1 MAFLSEAA
9 VELALLEQLRGLG
22 YSIEREEDIGP
33 DGHRP
38 ERESHDEVVLRDR
51 LTDAVAR
58 LNPDLPAEARQDAIR
73 KVMQSEL
80 PSLLEENRRIHKLMT
95 EGVDVE
101 YDAGDG
107 TLTAG
112 KVALI
117 DFERPERNDWLAV
130 SQFVVINGQSNR
142 RPDVVAFVNGLPLS
156 VIELK
161 APGSAGAHLL
171 GAFNQLQTYKQQ
183 IPQLFNTNA
192 LLVTSD
198 GIAARVGSLSA
209 DIERFMPWRLP
220 APHSSRQAGTTDG
233 KDVAPKGA
241 PELSTLIEGVF
252 EQRRLLALL
261 RDFTVF
267 GETGSGLAK
276 IIAGYHQFHAVR
288 HAVASTIRAS
298 SVVHGMAENPADYG
312 LPSVK
317 SQHAGDRRA
326 GVIWHTQGSGKSLLM
341 AFYAGL
347 LVKHPAMANPT
358 LVVLTDRNDL
368 DDQLFATFSMCRDLI
383 RQTPVQAESREDLQK
398 VLSRASGGVIFTTI
412 QKFSDVGAGPRA
424 CPDIGQPQRVA
435 PTALTTRRNV
445 VVIADEAHRSQ
456 YGFKARVDAR
466 TGDISYGF
474 AKYLRDALPNAS
486 FIGFTGTPIEADDV
500 NTPAVFGNYIDVY
513 DISRA
518 VEDGATVPIYYES
531 RLARIELDEDEKP
544 KIDAEVDELT
554 EEDSEPDQ
562 ERFKK
567 KWSTVEALVGS
578 DKRLA
583 LVAKD
588 MVAHFEDRVAALDGK
603 AMVVCMSR
611 RICVKLYDEI
621 IKLRP
626 DWHSTD
632 DSAGAVKIVMT
643 GAASDPQEWQ
653 QHIGNKARRDLL
665 AKRARD
671 PKDPLKLVI
680 VRDMW
685 LTGFDAPCMHTM
697 YVDKPMQGH
706 GLMQAIARVNRV
718 FRDKPA
724 GLIVDYIGIAQNL
737 KSALQQYSKND
748 QENTGVDEAQAIAV
762 MIEKYEVVRD
772 MYHLPAPPPGQFC
785 TYAIECE
792 DGSIYIGQT
801 EHLGKRWQEHLA
813 GAASDHTKRHKPLRI
828 AHFEI
833 VASREAAL
841 KQEQEWKTGFG
852 RQRIKRLIQNGGARQ
867 AGGFDYATAL
877 NGTPSARLA
886 MMAGAIEWILDLQ
899 LKLAAQEVTKEGK
912 KNAHRRYQDAV
923 LALSKAFALASASD
937 EAREIREEVGF
948 FQAIRAA
955 LVKSASSSGVTQQER
970 ELAIQQIVSRAVV
983 STEIVDILAASG
995 LKSPDISILSDEF
1008 LAEVQQMEKKNL
1020 ALEALRKLI
1029 NDGIRSRAKANV
1041 VQTRAFSERLEDAVA
1056 RYHAN
1061 AITTAEVLQELIEL
1075 AKDIR
1080 AARQRGKEQ
1089 GLSDEEVAFY
1099 DALAE
1104 NDSAVQMMGDDKLKL
1119 IAHELL
1125 MSLRENVSVDWAH
1138 RDSARARMRVL
1149 VKRILRKYGY
1159 PPDLQDTAVQTV
1171 LQQAEALSSGWSVS
1185 RGGTA

>member
-9 VELALLEQLRGLG
+9 VEQALLDQLRALD

-38 ERESHDEVVLRDR
+38 ERESHDEVVLKKRFE
-51 LTDAVAR
+51 DAVAR
-58 LNPDLPAEARQDAIR
+58 LNPGLPLEARQDAVR
-73 KVMQSEL
+73 RVMQSEL
-80 PSLLEENRRIHKLMT
+80 PSLLEENRRLHKLLT

-101 YDAGDG
+101 YYADDG

-112 KVALI
+112 KVVLI
-117 DFERPERNDWLAV
+117 DFEHPEQNDWLAV
-130 SQFVVINGQSNR
+130 SQFVVINGQNNR
-142 RPDVVAFVNGLPLS
+142 RPDVVVFVNGLPLG

-171 GAFNQLQTYKQQ
+171 GAFNQLQTYKKQ
-183 IPQLFNTNA
+183 IPALFNTNA

-209 DIERFMPWRLP
+209 DLERFMPWR
-220 APHSSRQAGTTDG
+220 TTDG
-233 KDVAPKGA
+233 TDIAPKGA

-252 EQRRLLALL
+252 EHRRLLDLL
-261 RDFTVF
+261 CHFTVF

-288 HAVASTIRAS
+288 HAVNSTVTAS
-298 SVVHGMAENPADYG
+298 SPEGNQRV
-312 LPSVK
+312 
-317 SQHAGDRRA
+317 

-341 AFYAGL
+341 AFYAGQ

-368 DDQLFATFSMCRDLI
+368 DDQLFSTFSMCRDLI

-398 VLSRASGGVIFTTI
+398 VLSRASGGVIFTTL
-412 QKFSDVGAGPRA
+412 QKFGEIAEP
-424 CPDIGQPQRVA
+424 
-435 PTALTTRRNV
+435 LTTRRNV

-456 YGFKARVDAR
+456 YGFKAKVDAK
-466 TGDISYGF
+466 TGEISYGF
-474 AKYLRDALPNAS
+474 AKYMRDALPNAS

-531 RLARIELDEDEKP
+531 RLARIELDEEEKP
-544 KIDAEVDELT
+544 KIDAEVNELT
-554 EEDSEPDQ
+554 EEDSEADQ

-621 IKLRP
+621 VKLRP
-626 DWHSTD
+626 DWHSAD
-632 DSAGAVKIVMT
+632 DNAGAVKIVMT

-685 LTGFDAPCMHTM
+685 LTGFDAPCIHTM

-762 MIEKYEVVRD
+762 MMEKYEVVRD
-772 MYHLPAPPPGQFC
+772 MYHG
-785 TYAIECE
+785 Y
-792 DGSIYIGQT
+792 
-801 EHLGKRWQEHLA
+801 
-813 GAASDHTKRHKPLRI
+813 
-828 AHFEI
+828 
-833 VASREAAL
+833 
-841 KQEQEWKTGFG
+841 
-852 RQRIKRLIQNGGARQ
+852 
-867 AGGFDYATAL
+867 DYVSAMS
-877 NGTPSARLA
+877 GTPQERLA

-899 LKLAAQEVTKEGK
+899 QKLAAKEKTKEGK

-955 LVKSASSSGVTQQER
+955 LVKSSTGSGVTQQER

-983 STEIVDILAASG
+983 STEIVDILAAAG
-995 LKSPDISILSDEF
+995 IKSPDISILSDEF

-1029 NDGIRSRAKANV
+1029 NDGIRSRSKANV
-1041 VQTRAFSERLEDAVA
+1041 VQTKAFSERLEDAVA

-1061 AITTAEVLQELIEL
+1061 AITTAEVLQELIQL

-1080 AARQRGKEQ
+1080 AARQRGEES
-1089 GLSDEEVAFY
+1089 GLSDEEIAFY

-1104 NDSAVQMMGDDKLKL
+1104 NESAVQMMGDDKLKL

-1171 LQQAEALSSGWSVS
+1171 LQQAEALSSGWTVS
-1185 RGGTA
+1185 RGGTV

>member
-9 VELALLEQLRGLG
+9 VEQALLDQMRSLY

-38 ERESHDEVVLRDR
+38 ERESHDEVVLKNRFEN
-51 LTDAVAR
+51 AVTR
-58 LNPDLPAEARQDAIR
+58 LNPNLPLETRQDAVR
-73 KVMQSEL
+73 RVMQSEL
-80 PSLLEENRRIHKLMT
+80 PSLLEENRRIHKLIT

-101 YDAGDG
+101 YYADDG
-107 TLTAG
+107 TLTAC
-112 KVALI
+112 KIALI
-117 DFERPERNDWLAV
+117 DFEHPEKNDWLAV
-130 SQFVVINGQSNR
+130 SQFMVINGENKR
-142 RPDVVAFVNGLPLS
+142 RPDVVVFVNGLPIG

-161 APGSAGAHLL
+161 APGNAGAHLL
-171 GAFNQLQTYKQQ
+171 GAFNQLQTYKQE
-183 IPQLFNTNA
+183 IPSLFSTNA

-198 GIAARVGSLSA
+198 GIAARVGSLSS
-209 DIERFMPWRLP
+209 DLERFMPWR
-220 APHSSRQAGTTDG
+220 TTDG
-233 KDVAPKGA
+233 VDVAPKGA

-252 EQRRLLALL
+252 EQRRLLALI

-267 GETGSGLAK
+267 AETGSGLAK

-288 HAVASTIRAS
+288 HAVKSTVNAS
-298 SVVHGMAENPADYG
+298 SPEGNH
-312 LPSVK
+312 
-317 SQHAGDRRA
+317 RA

-341 AFYAGL
+341 AFYAGQ

-368 DDQLFATFSMCRDLI
+368 DDQLFSTFSMCRDLI
-383 RQTPVQAESREDLQK
+383 RQTPVQAESRGDLQK
-398 VLSRASGGVIFTTI
+398 VLSRASGGVIFTTL
-412 QKFSDVGAGPRA
+412 QKFGEIDEP
-424 CPDIGQPQRVA
+424 
-435 PTALTTRRNV
+435 LTIRRNV

-456 YGFKARVDAR
+456 YGFKAKVDVK
-466 TGDISYGF
+466 TGEISYGF
-474 AKYLRDALPNAS
+474 AKYMRDALPNAS
-486 FIGFTGTPIEADDV
+486 FIGFTGTPIEAGDV
-500 NTPAVFGNYIDVY
+500 NTPAVFGNYIDIY

-544 KIDAEVDELT
+544 KIDVEVNELT
-554 EEDSEPDQ
+554 EEDSEADQ
-562 ERFKK
+562 ERLKK

-578 DKRLA
+578 DKRLH

-588 MVAHFEDRVAALDGK
+588 MVSHFEDRVAALNGK

-632 DSAGAVKIVMT
+632 DNAGAVKIVMT

-671 PKDPLKLVI
+671 PKDQLKLVI

-697 YVDKPMQGH
+697 YVDKQMQGH

-737 KSALQQYSKND
+737 KSALQQYSRND
-748 QENTGVDEAQAIAV
+748 QENTGVDEAQAISV
-762 MIEKYEVVRD
+762 MIEKYEIVRD
-772 MYHLPAPPPGQFC
+772 MYHG
-785 TYAIECE
+785 Y
-792 DGSIYIGQT
+792 
-801 EHLGKRWQEHLA
+801 
-813 GAASDHTKRHKPLRI
+813 
-828 AHFEI
+828 
-833 VASREAAL
+833 
-841 KQEQEWKTGFG
+841 
-852 RQRIKRLIQNGGARQ
+852 
-867 AGGFDYATAL
+867 DYASAMA
-877 NGTPSARLA
+877 GTPQERLA

-899 LKLAAQEVTKEGK
+899 QKLAAKENTKEGK

-955 LVKSASSSGVTQQER
+955 LVKSGNGSGATQQER

-983 STEIVDILAASG
+983 STEIVDILAAAG
-995 LKSPDISILSDEF
+995 IKSPDISILSDEF
-1008 LAEVQQMEKKNL
+1008 LAEVQHMEKKNL
-1020 ALEALRKLI
+1020 ALEALRKLL
-1029 NDGIRSRAKANV
+1029 NDGIRSRSKANV
-1041 VQTRAFSERLEDAVA
+1041 VQTKAFSERLEDSVA

-1061 AITTAEVLQELIEL
+1061 AITTAEVLQELIKL

-1080 AARQRGKEQ
+1080 ASRQRGEEQ
-1089 GLSDEEVAFY
+1089 GLSEDEIAFY
-1099 DALAE
+1099 DALADNE
-1104 NDSAVQMMGDDKLKL
+1104 DAIQVMGDDKLKL

-1138 RDSARARMRVL
+1138 RESARARMRVL

-1159 PPDLQDTAVQTV
+1159 PPDLQETAVQTV

-1185 RGGTA
+1185 RG